1 MMMIIA
7 QLTAAAQGLASHL
20 LWILPTFIGKIPEP
34 DSRRDSPAALP
45 GLSQLSG
52 DLEPA
57 DDRSQG
63 HCPCC
68 DQLLTSSHVQADH
81 AEGQPGH
88 RASGEELEPADVAAG
103 SLRKHRNQHSECKTG
118 YNNMMV

>member
-1 MMMIIA
+1 MMMITA

-34 DSRRDSPAALP
+34 DSRRDSAALP
-45 GLSQLSG
+45 GLGQLGG

-88 RASGEELEPADVAAG
+88 RASGEELEPPDVAAG
-103 SLRKHRNQHSECKTG
+103 SLRKHRNQYSECKTG
-118 YNNMMV
+118 YNNKMV

>member
-1 MMMIIA
+1 MMMVTA

-34 DSRRDSPAALP
+34 DSRRDSAAALP
-45 GLSQLSG
+45 GLGQLGG

-63 HCPCC
+63 HCPRS
-68 DQLLTSSHVQADH
+68 DQLLTSSPC
-81 AEGQPGH
+81 PG
-88 RASGEELEPADVAAG
+88 
-103 SLRKHRNQHSECKTG
+103 
-118 YNNMMV
+118 